1 MPYFFVK
8 SPKNVSFGEGV
19 RRTKEGKAAPKC
31 LFVGPKAGKTRYDT
45 RPDDL
50 KQKPIRE
57 MK

>member
-1 MPYFFVK
+1 MFHSEKV
-8 SPKNVSFGEGV
+8 V
-19 RRTKEGKAAPKC
+19 RRTKEGKAAPEC